1 MTCRN
6 TKDNFLSLKQEVQLM
21 KFHYFF
27 LFSLLFIN
35 CLLNADNNQI
45 ECNQIK
51 KIPAEV
57 LLSMIEMQKIQMEY
71 DEDFWFNRDF
81 EKFRH
86 VLLHLVDDVGKIAKY
101 CETKEHGKEPDPS
114 ELINKVLPD
123 LLMHTLQFS
132 NAFEIDLGEKYEARI
147 NSNMRKIT
155 ISNAK
160 SNFIDEAKN
169 N

>member
-1 MTCRN
+1 
-6 TKDNFLSLKQEVQLM
+6 M
-21 KFHYFF
+21 KFHYFC
-27 LFSLLFIN
+27 LFPVLFISSLLST
-35 CLLNADNNQI
+35 DNNKI
-45 ECNQIK
+45 E
-51 KIPAEV
+51 IPSEV
-57 LLSMIEMQKIQMEY
+57 LVSMLEMQKIQREY

-147 NSNMRKIT
+147 NSNIRKISNT
-155 ISNAK
+155 IPIK
-160 SNFIDEAKN
+160 
-169 N
+169 